1 MTENKTTMI
10 IKEWLSIVVAMLLFI
25 AYIPSAKAMC
35 SNHSEMDVVLLGD
48 SNTWLGGEDC
58 NNSKGWSKW
67 FKDTFLPKS
76 ISSYA
81 RSGATW
87 ANTPSTVC
95 NLTENIEVLGDNN
108 VVYNQVCRLKYAYAV
123 GKQPVPELIIISAGT
138 NDAWF
143 SQHRPYAMQRRKASD
158 NQRENTLSLEPSK
171 NLTIEESIALC
182 YELLR
187 EDFPDAEIVLLTPL
201 QTIKVDKS
209 IIEFVGELIESVGIG
224 LGCYV
229 IRQDLEGCVR
239 SNEES
244 KEKVNTYDG
253 THTSERGARLN
264 GEMIACKVCEFICE
278 ENKVGE

>member
-1 MTENKTTMI
+1 MTENKITMI
-10 IKEWLSIVVAMLLFI
+10 IKEWRSIVVAMLLFV
-25 AYIPSAKAMC
+25 AYIPSAM
-35 SNHSEMDVVLLGD
+35 SDNHSDKDVVLLGD

-58 NNSKGWSKW
+58 SNSKGWSKW
-67 FKDTFLPKS
+67 FKDKFCPKT
-76 ISSYA
+76 IGSYA

-87 ANTPSTVC
+87 TNTPSTVC

-123 GKQPVPELIIISAGT
+123 GKQPLPELIIISAGT

-143 SQHRPYAMQRRKASD
+143 SQHRPYAMERRSKLDS
-158 NQRENTLSLEPSK
+158 NEENIISFEPSK
-171 NLTIEESIALC
+171 NLTIEESITLC
-182 YELLR
+182 CELLR

-209 IIEFVGELIESVGIG
+209 IIGIVGELIESVGTS

-229 IRQDLEGCVR
+229 IRQDIEGCVR
-239 SNEES
+239 SDEES
-244 KEKVNTYDG
+244 KVKVNTYDG
-253 THTSERGARLN
+253 THTSEQGARLN

-278 ENKVGE
+278 RNKISE

>member
-1 MTENKTTMI
+1 MAENKKI
-10 IKEWLSIVVAMLLFI
+10 VIKEWHSIFVAMLLFVVS
-25 AYIPSAKAMC
+25 APSAKAMC
-35 SNHSEMDVVLLGD
+35 SDHSDMDVVLLGD

-58 NNSKGWSKW
+58 SNSKGWSKW
-67 FKDTFLPKS
+67 FKDAFIPKT
-76 ISSYA
+76 IGSYA

-87 ANTPSTVC
+87 TNTPSTVC

-123 GKQPVPELIIISAGT
+123 GEQPVPELIIISAGT

-171 NLTIEESIALC
+171 NLTIEKSIALC
-182 YELLR
+182 CELLR

-209 IIEFVGELIESVGIG
+209 IIGIVGELIESVGTS
-224 LGCYV
+224 LGCHV
-229 IRQDLEGCVR
+229 IRQDVEGCVR
-239 SNEES
+239 SDEELV
-244 KEKVNTYDG
+244 EKVNTYDG

-264 GEMIACKVCEFICE
+264 GEMIACKVCEFICK
-278 ENKVGE
+278 ENKISE

>member
-1 MTENKTTMI
+1 MI
-10 IKEWLSIVVAMLLFI
+10 IKEWRSIVVAMLLFV
-25 AYIPSAKAMC
+25 AYIPSAM
-35 SNHSEMDVVLLGD
+35 SDNHSDMDVVLLGD

-58 NNSKGWSKW
+58 SNSKGWSKW
-67 FKDTFLPKS
+67 FKDKFCPKS

-87 ANTPSTVC
+87 TNTPSTVC

-123 GKQPVPELIIISAGT
+123 GEQPVPELIIISAGT

-158 NQRENTLSLEPSK
+158 NQRENILSLEPSK
-171 NLTIEESIALC
+171 NLTIEKSIALC
-182 YELLR
+182 CELLR
-187 EDFPDAEIVLLTPL
+187 EDFPDAIIVLLTPL

-209 IIEFVGELIESVGIG
+209 IIGFVGELIESVGTS
-224 LGCYV
+224 LGCHV
-229 IRQDLEGCVR
+229 IRQDVEGCVR
-239 SNEES
+239 SDEELV
-244 KEKVNTYDG
+244 EKVNTYDG

-278 ENKVGE
+278 ENKISE